1 MIRRWVAA
9 AVLERESSFRR
20 LRSYRG
26 LTKLVAALR
35 ANDTKLDARLEREAV
50 AS

>member
-9 AVLERESSFRR
+9 AVLEREASFRR
-20 LRSYRG
+20 LRGYRG
-26 LTKLVAALR
+26 LNKLVAALR
-35 ANDTKLDARLEREAV
+35 ANDAQLDARLEREAV